1 MGRAPGPLDRGE
13 VIDTFELLTA
23 IDAFGK
29 HWPAELSHY
38 TIEAVSKA
46 VGRELMAR
54 TLVDGS
60 CLSRHGRATLMRLR
74 AEQLSAAEPAAGA
87 ADTSAV
93 A

>member
-23 IDAFGK
+23 IDIFGK

-46 VGRELMAR
+46 VGRELMAG

-60 CLSRHGRATLMRLR
+60 CLSGLGRETLLRLQ
-74 AEQLSAAEPAAGA
+74 AERLSLAGP
-87 ADTSAV
+87 V